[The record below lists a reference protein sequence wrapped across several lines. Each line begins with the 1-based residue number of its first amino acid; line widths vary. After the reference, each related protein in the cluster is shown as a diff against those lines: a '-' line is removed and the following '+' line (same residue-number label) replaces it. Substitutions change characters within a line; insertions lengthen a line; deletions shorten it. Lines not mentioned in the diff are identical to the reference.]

1 MGEKFSYIN
10 KEQRYKIKE
19 MLDSGIKKPIIAQEL
34 GICRSSVYNELK
46 RGTINGEYDPEY
58 AHELHIKNNH
68 KTKNLPILSTNREL
82 ANYISEKILEQ
93 HKSPEQIIK
102 LLRRHKRF
110 KGIITS
116 TQTIYSAIDNGLIPN
131 VTRES
136 LISYQTHV
144 FNDNNLII
152 PKWAREKLNIS
163 NGDIFNIEVDENKII
178 FTKVVE

>member
-1 MGEKFSYIN
+1 MGERFSYLT

-19 MLDSGIKKPIIAQEL
+19 MLDSGVKRNIIVTEL
-34 GICRSSVYNELK
+34 GVCEHTLYNELR
-46 RGTINGEYDPEY
+46 RGKINGEYDPEY
-58 AHELHIKNNH
+58 AHQEYLKKRTN
-68 KTKNLPILSTNREL
+68 KGVTPILATNPEL
-82 ANYISEKILEQ
+82 ADYIAGKILNE
-93 HKSPEQIIK
+93 HKNPEQIIK

-163 NGDIFNIEVDENKII
+163 NGDIFNIEVHENKII